1 MRLVLASRSP
11 RRSDLLAAA
20 GYAFSVVPVDVDER
34 ITSGESSVAYVS
46 RLARDKATRAA
57 REHPDA
63 VVLGAD
69 TVVVVDGDILGKPRD
84 DTHAAA
90 MLRRLSGRAH
100 DVLTGVAVTARR
112 RWRIEVASTRV
123 TFRHLGEADVAW
135 YLSSGESAG
144 KAGGYAIQGR
154 AARFVTGI
162 DGSYSNVV
170 GLPVAVVDRLIR
182 ALGAGGAALER

>member
-20 GYAFSVVPVDVDER
+20 GYEFSVAPVDVDER

-69 TVVVVDGDILGKPRD
+69 TVVVVDSELLGKPRD
-84 DTHAAA
+84 DTDAGA

-112 RWRIEVASTRV
+112 RWRLEVASTRV
-123 TFRHLGEADVAW
+123 TFRDLSEADVAW
-135 YLSSGESAG
+135 YLASGEPAG

-154 AARFVTGI
+154 AGRFVTGI
-162 DGSYSNVV
+162 EGSYSNVV
-170 GLPVAVVDRLIR
+170 GLPIAVVDRLIR
-182 ALGAGGAALER
+182 SLGAGESARER

>member
-20 GYAFSVVPVDVDER
+20 GYEFSVAPVDVDER

-69 TVVVVDGDILGKPRD
+69 TVVVVDSEILGKPRD
-84 DTHAAA
+84 DTDAGA

-112 RWRIEVASTRV
+112 RWRLEVASTRV
-123 TFRHLGEADVAW
+123 TFRDLSEADVAW
-135 YLSSGESAG
+135 YLASGEPAG

-154 AARFVTGI
+154 AGRFVTGI
-162 DGSYSNVV
+162 EGSYSNVV
-170 GLPVAVVDRLIR
+170 GLPIAVVDRLIR
-182 ALGAGGAALER
+182 SLGAGESARER